1 MIKQKKRIPL
11 FKVFVPKEAEK
22 NVKNT
27 LYSGFLAEGKKVN
40 AFSRKISKYLKNPHV
55 VLTNS
60 CTMAITM
67 AYKIAGVG
75 PNTEVITTPL
85 TCIAGNIPIVSLGA
99 KPIWADICRKT
110 GMVTAENI
118 RPLITKKTRA
128 IYILHKEGSPAN
140 LDEIYALKRYNN
152 KIRIVEDAAHAFG
165 AKKNNKKIGSFGD
178 FICFS
183 FQAIKHI
190 TTGDGGAL
198 LCGNKKDYIKAKKL
212 KWFGIDRD
220 NREGRNVWKEDIPEW
235 GFKGNMN
242 DIAASI
248 GLSQMKYID
257 WILDKF
263 HQNGRRYD
271 EAFRKT
277 KGIKILERNPNDF
290 QTYWGYTILVK
301 NRDKLIKALNRC
313 NIESGQ
319 IHARN
324 DKYSMFKSNKK
335 LQLPNT
341 DWFDK
346 SEIAIPCGW
355 WVSKKTQ
362 NFIIEKVKEAV
373 S

>member
-140 LDEIYALKRYNN
+140 LDDIYALKRYNN

-165 AKKNNKKIGSFGD
+165 AKK
-178 FICFS
+178 
-183 FQAIKHI
+183 
-190 TTGDGGAL
+190 
-198 LCGNKKDYIKAKKL
+198 
-212 KWFGIDRD
+212 
-220 NREGRNVWKEDIPEW
+220 
-235 GFKGNMN
+235 
-242 DIAASI
+242 
-248 GLSQMKYID
+248 
-257 WILDKF
+257 
-263 HQNGRRYD
+263 
-271 EAFRKT
+271 
-277 KGIKILERNPNDF
+277 
-290 QTYWGYTILVK
+290 
-301 NRDKLIKALNRC
+301 
-313 NIESGQ
+313 
-319 IHARN
+319 
-324 DKYSMFKSNKK
+324 
-335 LQLPNT
+335 
-341 DWFDK
+341 
-346 SEIAIPCGW
+346 
-355 WVSKKTQ
+355 
-362 NFIIEKVKEAV
+362 
-373 S
+373 